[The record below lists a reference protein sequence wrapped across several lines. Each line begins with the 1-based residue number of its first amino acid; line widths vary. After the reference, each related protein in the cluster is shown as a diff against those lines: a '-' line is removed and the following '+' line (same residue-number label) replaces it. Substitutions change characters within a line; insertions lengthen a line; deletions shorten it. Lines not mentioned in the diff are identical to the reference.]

1 VRPRS
6 IETPDLLIIPK
17 KTVGKKRVHGVS
29 QTHSPMLIAGTPADA
44 DQSIEIRNPF
54 TGGLV
59 GTVPQAEPHHIRGA
73 FEAARRTRPRLTR
86 RERAD
91 ILLGT
96 ATAIRRDRER
106 LARLITSETGL
117 CLKDSLHETSRACD
131 VFAFAAHALTQ
142 SEGEIYPCDVGSN
155 PHHRRIFSMRTPLD
169 GVISA
174 ITPFNHPLNLVA
186 HKLAPAIATNNRVVL
201 KPSEQ
206 APLTALALGMLL
218 YEQGLPEGMLSIV
231 TGTPLGMGDAM
242 FTDPDAELVTFTGS
256 VRVGRHIAERAGYRK
271 LVLELGGNDP
281 FIVLEDA
288 DVGRAASLAVQ
299 GAVKNSGQRCTAVKR
314 VLVVDSIADEFAERA
329 LEHMAALVT
338 GDPSDPSVDVGT
350 VISRDA
356 ADLIAR
362 RVADAMAL
370 GAVMRLGGEPDGAF
384 FPPTLLDHVSPAAEL
399 VAEETFGP
407 ILPIIRCPNDV
418 DGIIAIANAS
428 RFGLSAGVCSNRLDH
443 VTKLIDGLAVGTV
456 NVWEVPG
463 YRTELSPFGG
473 IKDSGLGHKE
483 GVLEAMRGFTQ
494 LKTYSLPWPV

>member
-1 VRPRS
+1 
-6 IETPDLLIIPK
+6 
-17 KTVGKKRVHGVS
+17 
-29 QTHSPMLIAGTPADA
+29 
-44 DQSIEIRNPF
+44 
-54 TGGLV
+54 
-59 GTVPQAEPHHIRGA
+59 
-73 FEAARRTRPRLTR
+73 
-86 RERAD
+86 
-91 ILLGT
+91 
-96 ATAIRRDRER
+96 
-106 LARLITSETGL
+106 
-117 CLKDSLHETSRACD
+117 
-131 VFAFAAHALTQ
+131 
-142 SEGEIYPCDVGSN
+142 
-155 PHHRRIFSMRTPLD
+155 
-169 GVISA
+169 
-174 ITPFNHPLNLVA
+174 
-186 HKLAPAIATNNRVVL
+186 VVL

-231 TGTPLGMGDAM
+231 TGTPFGMGDAM

-288 DVGRAASLAVQ
+288 DVSRAASLAVQ

-314 VLVVDSIADEFAERA
+314 ALVVDSIADEFAERA